1 MHFDSREDFFL
12 HLFVDYT
19 LVNEMLIGRYADVIL
34 RKLGIKYGQSLEE
47 SYREQTAAGSDK
59 FTVEELVAFILYLLR
74 KLGGAYLCKHR
85 TETKLEFA
93 SYDCPFRHLILK
105 SPALCKFIQGVIG
118 SIVARNFPY
127 CKIEERSSQ
136 SRKDP
141 FCHFIVYLAQTDEA
155 QRSPGEEFTDN
166 RTSYFITRRE
176 MQTAK
181 ADLFPPSQVYDP
193 AALQGFEDL
202 KSIYREMK
210 MEYNQL
216 RDEIFSDLKM
226 GVVIVNNAN
235 QITYLNK
242 AAQELLLGDESDPLQ
257 CEPFLGLLGQT
268 LNTGKRFNQ
277 YLLQVPRIEGQRFYS
292 VNTSPLYDEKGAVS
306 GAVCVFQDVTEKKA
320 LENELLQME
329 KFSLVAELAAG
340 TAHEIRNPMTTLRGF
355 LQVLSREFR
364 PGTKGHEYCE
374 LMIDEIDR
382 ANSII
387 KEFLLLTKP
396 AAPNLEET
404 NIHVILEEIS
414 LLIETKSLLE
424 NVELQKQFAKNL
436 PLVKADPAQIKQVF
450 LNIATNAIQ
459 AMPTGG
465 RLTITSQAKGNK
477 VVITF
482 TDTGCGMDEAQ
493 LAKIF
498 DPFYTT
504 KEQGTGLGLTISY
517 RIIENHG
524 GKIAVEST
532 PNVGTTFTIELPAV
546 PEPMSKKDF
555 TQG

>member
-19 LVNEMLIGRYADVIL
+19 LINEMLMNRFADVIL
-34 RKLGIKYGQSLEE
+34 QKLGIKYGQSLEE
-47 SYREQTAAGSDK
+47 NYREETAAGNNK
-59 FTVEELVAFILYLLR
+59 FTVDELVAFLLHLLHR
-74 KLGGAYLCKHR
+74 LGGSYLCKHR
-85 TETKLEFA
+85 TETKLEFVC
-93 SYDCPFRHLILK
+93 YDCPFRHMILK
-105 SPALCKFIQGVIG
+105 SPALCKVIQGIIG
-118 SIVARNFPY
+118 SIVVQNFSY
-127 CKIEERSSQ
+127 CKIEVRNSQ

-141 FCHFIVYLAQTDEA
+141 YCHFIIFLKQTDEA
-155 QRSPGEEFTDN
+155 RQSPGEEFTDT
-166 RTSYFITRRE
+166 RTSYFITRKE
-176 MQTAK
+176 MLSAK

-226 GVVIVNNAN
+226 GVVTVNNAN

-242 AAQELLLGDESDPLQ
+242 AAQELLLGEDGESLQ
-257 CEPFLGLLGQT
+257 CEPFLDILGQT
-268 LNTGKRFNQ
+268 LSTSKRFNQ
-277 YLLQVPRIEGQRFYS
+277 YLLQVQLTEGQRFYS
-292 VNTSPLYDEKGAVS
+292 VNTSPLYDEGGIIS
-306 GAVCVFQDVTEKKA
+306 GAVGVFQDVTERKY

-364 PGTKGHEYCE
+364 PGTKGYEYCE

-404 NIHVILEEIS
+404 DIHTILEEIS
-414 LLIETKSLLE
+414 LLIESKSLLE
-424 NVELQKQFAKNL
+424 NVELQKQFAASL
-436 PLVKADPAQIKQVF
+436 PPVKADPAQIKQVF

-459 AMPTGG
+459 AMPAGG
-465 RLTITSQAKGNK
+465 RLTISGQAKEGK
-477 VVITF
+477 VVIAF
-482 TDTGCGMDEAQ
+482 ADTGCGMEEAQ
-493 LAKIF
+493 
-498 DPFYTT
+498 
-504 KEQGTGLGLTISY
+504 
-517 RIIENHG
+517 
-524 GKIAVEST
+524 
-532 PNVGTTFTIELPAV
+532 
-546 PEPMSKKDF
+546 
-555 TQG
+555 

>member
-1 MHFDSREDFFL
+1 L
-12 HLFVDYT
+12 HLFVDYV

-34 RKLGIKYGQSLEE
+34 QKLGIKYGQSLED
-47 SYREQTAAGSDK
+47 SYREQTAAGDKK
-59 FTVEELVAFILYLLR
+59 FTVDELVTFILHLLH
-74 KLGGAYLCKHR
+74 KLGGAYFCKSQ
-85 TETKLEFA
+85 TETKLEFV
-93 SYDCPFRHLILK
+93 SYECPFRHMILK
-105 SPALCKFIQGVIG
+105 SPALCKIIQGIIG
-118 SIVARNFPY
+118 SVVARNFPY
-127 CKIEERSSQ
+127 CKIEERCSQ
-136 SRKDP
+136 SQEKP
-141 FCHFIVYLAQTDEA
+141 YCHFIVFLTRTEEA
-155 QRSPGEEFTDN
+155 LQSPGEEFTDN
-166 RTSYFITRRE
+166 RTSYFITRKE
-176 MQTAK
+176 MQSVK
-181 ADLFPPSQVYDP
+181 ADLFLHSQVFDS

-226 GVVIVNNAN
+226 GVVIVNHTNH
-235 QITYLNK
+235 ITYLNK
-242 AAQELLLGDESDPLQ
+242 AAQELLLGESGEPLQ
-257 CEPFLGLLGQT
+257 CELFLDLLGQT
-268 LNTGKRFNQ
+268 LTTGKRFNQ

-292 VNTSPLYDEKGAVS
+292 VNTSPLYDEKGTVS
-306 GAVCVFQDVTEKKA
+306 GAVCVFQDVTERKL
-320 LENELLQME
+320 LESELLQME

-355 LQVLSREFR
+355 LQVLCREFR

-382 ANSII
+382 TNSII

-404 NIHVILEEIS
+404 DIHVILEEIS
-414 LLIETKSLLE
+414 LLIESKSLLE
-424 NVELQKQFAKNL
+424 NVELQKQFADNL
-436 PLVKADPAQIKQVF
+436 PPVKADPAQIKQVF

-459 AMPTGG
+459 AMPDGG
-465 RLTITSQAKGNK
+465 RLTITSQAKEDK

-482 TDTGCGMDEAQ
+482 SDTGCGMDEAQ
-493 LAKIF
+493 LVKIF

-504 KEQGTGLGLTISY
+504 KEHGTGLGLTISY

-524 GKIAVEST
+524 GRITVEST

-546 PEPMSKKDF
+546 SEQPAK
-555 TQG
+555 